1 MSKEFIIVL
10 GILFYIVT
18 IGLLFGVLELLQNKD
33 KKNYRK
39 SISELERQKNLI
51 LSPSLI
57 AELKKAEPLMDH
69 ETMKDTYYKWQKK
82 YNDIKDTDMP
92 RITDELLV
100 SEDLYAKKEYKLLQ
114 EKLAQIELDIFYVKA
129 KANFLLDDIKE
140 ITLSEER
147 NREAITKLKASY
159 REILMKFHEH
169 EKNYKEVKGPIEL
182 QFERI
187 DKLFSAFEVAME
199 KRSYPEVGKIVRT
212 LDDLIGNLGLV
223 IEEAPVIIQLG
234 SHVIPKKTKE
244 IQAIYEKM
252 SKDGYNLT
260 YLNVPY
266 NITEANKKITDIFA
280 RLNVLNIEDSIFE
293 LKTITEY
300 LDTIYNGFDKERKA
314 KKSFEEYIRTLY
326 LKINKLTKINNKL
339 LSKLKD
345 IQYSYDL
352 NDEEVS
358 VVFKI
363 KEDLASYQGEYDDIV
378 LMGREKSES
387 YSHVYK
393 MMELL
398 NVKVLKTEEML
409 DLALRTFGSLK
420 EDEIRAREQLGE
432 MKDLMEEAKEK
443 IKSYKL
449 PIIPDNYYVE
459 LSEAT
464 ESITNMV
471 TELEKTPIS
480 IKTLNTRVDTARDLV
495 LKLYNTTKEILKTAK
510 MAETTIV
517 YGNRYR
523 TINSEVEVG
532 LQEAEKYF
540 YQGEYKKSLKTAIN
554 AINVLEPGIY
564 QKLMNEYQS

>member
-443 IKSYKL
+443 INSYKL

-564 QKLMNEYQS
+564 KKLMNEYQS

>member
-1 MSKEFIIVL
+1 MSKEFIIVF

-39 SISELERQKNLI
+39 EISELERQKNLI

-69 ETMKDTYYKWQKK
+69 ETMKSTYEKWQKK
-82 YNDIKDTDMP
+82 YDDIKEVDMP
-92 RITDELLV
+92 RITDDLLV
-100 SEDLYAKKEYKLLQ
+100 AEELYAKKDYKTLQ
-114 EKLAQIELDIFYVKA
+114 EKLSQIELDIFYVKA
-129 KANFLLDDIKE
+129 KANFLLDDVKE

-147 NREAITKLKASY
+147 NRETITKLKASY
-159 REILMKFHEH
+159 REILKKYHDR
-169 EKNYKEVKGPIEL
+169 EKNYKEVHGPIEL

-187 DKLFSAFEVAME
+187 DKLFSAFEVSME
-199 KRSYPEVGKIVRT
+199 KRSYPEVGKIVKT

-234 SHVIPKKTKE
+234 SHIIPRKMKE
-244 IQAIYEKM
+244 IDAINEKL
-252 SKDGYNLT
+252 KKEGYNLD
-260 YLNVPY
+260 YLNIPY
-266 NITEANKKITDIFA
+266 NLTEANKKITDIFA

-314 KKSFEEYIRTLY
+314 KKSYEEYIRTLY
-326 LKINKLTKINNKL
+326 LKIHKLTKINDRL

-352 NDEEVS
+352 TDEEVS
-358 VVFKI
+358 VVYKM
-363 KEDLASYQGEYDDIV
+363 KEDLATEQGEYDDIV
-378 LMGREKSES
+378 MLGREKSAS

-393 MMELL
+393 KMEVL
-398 NVKVLKTEEML
+398 NIKVIKTEEML

-432 MKDLMEEAKEK
+432 MKELLNEAKEK
-443 IKSYKL
+443 IKTYKL

-464 ESITNMV
+464 ESIGNMV
-471 TELEKTPIS
+471 AELEKTPIS
-480 IKTLNTRVDTARDLV
+480 IKVLNTRVDTARDLV

-523 TINSEVEVG
+523 TINNEVDIG
-532 LQEAEKYF
+532 LQTAEKLF
-540 YQGEYKKSLKTAIN
+540 FQGEYKKSLKTAIN
-554 AINVLEPGIY
+554 AINIIEPGIY
-564 QKLMNEYQS
+564 QRLMNEYQS

>member
-187 DKLFSAFEVAME
+187 DKLFSAFEE
-199 KRSYPEVGKIVRT
+199 KKKKRSYPEVGKIVRT

-443 IKSYKL
+443 INSYKL

-564 QKLMNEYQS
+564 KKLMNEYQS

>member
-10 GILFYIVT
+10 GILFYIIT

-39 SISELERQKNLI
+39 EISELERQKNLI

-69 ETMKDTYYKWQKK
+69 ETMKSTYEKWQKK
-82 YNDIKDTDMP
+82 YDEIKETDMP
-92 RITDELLV
+92 RITDDLLA
-100 SEDLYAKKEYKLLQ
+100 SEELYAKKDYKSLQ
-114 EKLAQIELDIFYVKA
+114 EKLSQIELDIFYVKA
-129 KANFLLDDIKE
+129 KANFLLDDVKE

-147 NREAITKLKASY
+147 NREAITKLKANY
-159 REILMKFHEH
+159 REILKKFHDH
-169 EKNYKEVKGPIEL
+169 EKSYKEVHGPIEL

-187 DKLFSAFEVAME
+187 DKLFSAFEAAME
-199 KRSYPEVGKIVRT
+199 KRSYPEVGKIVKT

-234 SHVIPKKTKE
+234 SHIIPRKMKE
-244 IQAIYEKM
+244 IDAINEKL
-252 SKDGYNLT
+252 KKEGYNLD

-266 NITEANKKITDIFA
+266 NLTEANKKITDIFA

-314 KKSFEEYIRTLY
+314 KKSYEEYIRTLY
-326 LKINKLTKINNKL
+326 LKIHKLTKINDRL

-352 NDEEVS
+352 TDEEVS
-358 VVFKI
+358 VVYKM
-363 KEDLASYQGEYDDIV
+363 KEDLATEQGEYDDIV
-378 LMGREKSES
+378 MLGREKSAS

-393 MMELL
+393 KMEVL
-398 NVKVLKTEEML
+398 NIKVIKTEEML
-409 DLALRTFGSLK
+409 DLALRSFGSLK

-432 MKDLMEEAKEK
+432 MKDLLNESKEK
-443 IKSYKL
+443 IKTYKL

-464 ESITNMV
+464 ESISNMV

-480 IKTLNTRVDTARDLV
+480 IKVLNTRVDTARDLV
-495 LKLYNTTKEILKTAK
+495 LKLYNTTKEIIKTAK

-523 TINSEVEVG
+523 TINNEVDIG
-532 LQEAEKYF
+532 LQTAEKLF
-540 YQGEYKKSLKTAIN
+540 FQGEYKKSLKTAIN
-554 AINVLEPGIY
+554 AINIIEPGIY

>member
-564 QKLMNEYQS
+564 KKLMNEYQS